1 MNAHR
6 CFNTAMGSLLP
17 NTKTPGQ
24 VIHQYL
30 KGAGAIRRDRNC
42 PLRQGNEVKLNNYFL
57 KKKRSDIRYTV
68 PSLKVFAVCTT
79 A

>member
-6 CFNTAMGSLLP
+6 SFNTATGSLSP

-30 KGAGAIRRDRNC
+30 KSAGAIRRDRNC
-42 PLRQGNEVKLNNYFL
+42 PLRQGNEVKLNNYF
-57 KKKRSDIRYTV
+57 
-68 PSLKVFAVCTT
+68 
-79 A
+79 